1 VYIFPLIFRCWF
13 RFMVF
18 NATFNKILVTLVY
31 RGNQFYWWRKPEYL
45 EKTTWQTLSHNAVSN
60 TGRHVFCSEWTF
72 HHISHLRVRL
82 QCDIALKN
90 PFSQKQSTIYSIYI
104 IICTVSCTKNY
115 HTYFWHVWKYEIKIV
130 YQCNRCVVYQTV
142 LIQAVENFYFSV
154 LEWFITKKDKLRH
167 VLRPRVSFW
176 SAPLLELR

>member
-1 VYIFPLIFRCWF
+1 MSPALITCVFELIIFLQIITKNTLMGHVTFWLRLIKNF
-13 RFMVF
+13 
-18 NATFNKILVTLVY
+18 ILQWSLIDM
-31 RGNQFYWWRKPEYL
+31 
-45 EKTTWQTLSHNAVSN
+45 
-60 TGRHVFCSEWTF
+60 FCSEWTF

-82 QCDIALKN
+82 QCDIAIKN
-90 PFSQKQSTIYSIYI
+90 PFSQKQSTICSIYI

-142 LIQAVENFYFSV
+142 LIQAVENLCFSV
-154 LEWFITKKDKLRH
+154 LELFITKKDKLRH
-167 VLRPRVSFW
+167 VLRVSFW